1 MHAHRRTLTLG
12 AMVVLAAI
20 LVAPL
25 VASGKPKPPK
35 PQHANYA
42 APAFT
47 AVTASEHN
55 NMGESVC
62 AAFVPSQ
69 QGEENNGDLNAK
81 KGSFLENVQI
91 PKGATITNFRLYAND
106 FDAED
111 SFAFLI
117 RKEQAAGLDPAQGG
131 YSVIA
136 EVKTEGAVLNTMRAF
151 DDATIE
157 TPVVD
162 NRNFYYFIELVNC
175 ANIEPFSVQ
184 VTYQPKKRKR
194 TRTVDVD

>member
-1 MHAHRRTLTLG
+1 MARR
-12 AMVVLAAI
+12 VLIGCGLALIAA
-20 LVAPL
+20 VFVPL

-47 AVTASEHN
+47 PVVASEHN
-55 NMGESVC
+55 NMGSSVC

-69 QGEENNGDLNAK
+69 QGEENNGDLNAR

-91 PKGATITNFRLYAND
+91 PKGATITGFRLYAND

-111 SFAFLI
+111 SFAFLV
-117 RKEQAAGLDPAQGG
+117 RKEQSPGLDPAQGG

-136 EVKTEGAVLNTMRAF
+136 EVSTDGAVMDTMRPF
-151 DDATIE
+151 DDSTIE

-162 NRNFYYFIELVNC
+162 NKNYYYFIELVNC

-184 VTYQPKKRKR
+184 ITYQPKAKKKGRG
-194 TRTVDVD
+194 